1 MKVAFA
7 TDWFLPRL
15 GGIELHLADL
25 ARALNARGAEV
36 EIVTTTP
43 GPETGGEFAV
53 RRLRPLLL
61 PKFDLA
67 VSPRLVAMLKA
78 ELAAGR
84 YDLVHA
90 HISVVSPVGYGAVVA
105 AHALGLP
112 TVVTFCGALL
122 SSAQFLR
129 ATDRLIG
136 WSRWPIA
143 VTAVSGLIAGQLRGA
158 LPDLDVTILPNG
170 VDADFWRVPPIA
182 DRAPGGIVA
191 VTAMRLNRKK
201 RPFALLRA
209 FFRAREAATRQGRRL
224 TLRIAG
230 DGPLRAQLEQYVA
243 DQGVRGDVE
252 FLGAVSRLELAEIY
266 RRADLFALASIHES
280 FGIAALEARC
290 AGLPVVGMRDSGI
303 AEFLRHGETAL
314 LAADDSG
321 FARCL
326 EMLAL
331 DDGLRRRLAA
341 ADPKLARFDW
351 PNVADAHL
359 TCYERT
365 VALARQR

>member
-1 MKVAFA
+1 MRVAFA

-36 EIVTTTP
+36 EIITTTP
-43 GPETGGEFAV
+43 GPESGGEFTV
-53 RRLRPLLL
+53 RRLHPLLL

-78 ELAAGR
+78 ELVAGR

-90 HISVVSPVGYGAVVA
+90 HISVISPVGYGAAIA

-112 TVVTFCGALL
+112 TVVTFCGVLL
-122 SSAQFLR
+122 SSARFLR

-136 WSRWPIA
+136 WSRWPVA
-143 VTAVSGLIAGQLRGA
+143 VTAVSSLIAGQLRGA
-158 LPDLDVTILPNG
+158 LPDLDVAILPNG
-170 VDADFWRVPPIA
+170 VDRAFWQTPPIA
-182 DRAPGGIVA
+182 DRAPNEIVV

-201 RPFALLRA
+201 RPMALLRA
-209 FFRAREAATRQGRRL
+209 FFRARAAAARQGRRL
-224 TLRIAG
+224 VLRIAG
-230 DGPLRAQLEQYVA
+230 DGPMRARLEAYVA
-243 DQGVRGDVE
+243 DQGLRGDIE
-252 FLGAVSRLELAEIY
+252 FLGAVSRAALAEMH

-290 AGLPVVGMRDSGI
+290 AGLPVVGMRESGI

-314 LAADDSG
+314 LAGDDAE
-321 FARCL
+321 FARYL
-326 EMLAL
+326 ERLAL

-341 ADPKLARFDW
+341 ADPTLARFDW

-359 TCYERT
+359 ACYERAT
-365 VALARQR
+365 ELARQR